1 MMPLTIDKQE
11 AILFAIRFML
21 SSDPMGQYQKRADV
35 VQVLEGMLLMPSIG
49 ANSRDDCSD
58 TDRVECPRT
67 APKSFEPIITPGPC
81 QCACHG
87 AHRTPRDLPDED
99 GLGPENN
106 PEPKVRFQ
114 VSPTKPMRGPIIDD
128 LSRKGIL
135 SPSKP
140 FDAREHLK
148 LYLRAGM
155 DPAEMKYFLAMH
167 WGIHWE
173 EETILR
179 CLAGLTA

>member
-21 SSDPMGQYQKRADV
+21 SSDPMGQYQKRADAV
-35 VQVLEGMLLMPSIG
+35 RVLEGMLQEAAESPRIDAEVRQTFRPSEG
-49 ANSRDDCSD
+49 RKSSLAHQANPD
-58 TDRVECPRT
+58 
-67 APKSFEPIITPGPC
+67 GY
-81 QCACHG
+81 
-87 AHRTPRDLPDED
+87 LDED
-99 GLGPENN
+99 GWGPENN